1 MSASTSAAA
10 AAPAVLD
17 VSDTKPVP
25 FTRQVAVELRKMV
38 DTRAG
43 LWLMITIALL
53 TALFVALLYVFGD
66 NGGSD
71 ERTFT
76 NYLSATTTPQ
86 GFLLPVL
93 GILLITSEWTQRTA
107 LVTFTL
113 SPKREKVIA
122 AKGVAALL
130 IGLAAM
136 VLAIVMAAVATLISD
151 APDAWG
157 GFSVGDLMNFAVLQ
171 SLGALQGIA
180 FGLLFLSSA
189 IAIVVFFVVPI
200 VFNVLVS
207 LISWLRDAAPWVDL
221 ATAQSRLFGVDPQT
235 GQNVSGGMD
244 AEAWAQLGTATLI
257 WIVVPIAI
265 GMWRVH
271 DNEAK

>member
-1 MSASTSAAA
+1 MSATTTPAG
-10 AAPAVLD
+10 APATLD
-17 VSDTKPVP
+17 VSGTKPVP
-25 FTRQVAVELRKMV
+25 FTRQVSVELRKMV

-43 LWLMITIALL
+43 LWLMITIAVL
-53 TALFVALLYVFGD
+53 TALFVALLFIFGD

-71 ERTFT
+71 ERTFF
-76 NYLSATTTPQ
+76 NYLGTTTTPQ

-136 VLAIVMAAVATLISD
+136 ALAIVMAVIATLISD
-151 APDAWG
+151 APGAWDG
-157 GFSVGDLMNFAVLQ
+157 IGAGDFVNFGILQ
-171 SLGALQGIA
+171 SLGVLQGLA
-180 FGLLFLSSA
+180 FGLLFLNSA

-207 LISWLRDAAPWVDL
+207 LISWLRDAAPWIDL
-221 ATAQSRLFGVDPQT
+221 ATAQTQLLGFDPNT
-235 GQNVSGGMD
+235 GQDVSGGMSG
-244 AEAWAQLGTATLI
+244 EAWAQLATASLI

-265 GMWRVH
+265 GMWRVRR
-271 DNEAK
+271 NEAK

>member
-1 MSASTSAAA
+1 MSATTSSSG
-10 AAPAVLD
+10 APTTLD
-17 VSDTKPVP
+17 VSGTKPVP
-25 FTRQVAVELRKMV
+25 FTRQVSVELRKMV

-43 LWLMITIALL
+43 LWLMITIAVL
-53 TALFVALLYVFGD
+53 TALFVTLLFIFGD
-66 NGGSD
+66 NGATD
-71 ERTFT
+71 ERTFI
-76 NYLSATTTPQ
+76 NYLGTTTTPQ

-136 VLAIVMAAVATLISD
+136 ALAIVMAAIATVISG
-151 APDAWG
+151 APGAWDG
-157 GFSVGDLMNFAVLQ
+157 ISASSFVNFGLLQ
-171 SLGALQGIA
+171 SLGVLQGLA
-180 FGLLFLSSA
+180 FGLLFLNSA
-189 IAIVVFFVVPI
+189 VAIVVFFVVPI

-207 LISWLRDAAPWVDL
+207 LISWLRDAAPWIDL
-221 ATAQSRLFGVDPQT
+221 STAQTPLLGFDPNT
-235 GQNVSGGMD
+235 GQESAAGMT
-244 AEAWAQLGTATLI
+244 AEAWAQLGTASLI

-265 GMWRVH
+265 GLWRVRRS
-271 DNEAK
+271 EAK

>member
-1 MSASTSAAA
+1 MSASTSTVAG
-10 AAPAVLD
+10 APAVLD
-17 VSDTKPVP
+17 VSGTKPVP
-25 FTRQVAVELRKMV
+25 FTRQVTVELRKMV

-53 TALFVALLYVFGD
+53 TALFVVLLYAFGD
-66 NGGSD
+66 SGGTD
-71 ERTFT
+71 ERTFL
-76 NYLSATTTPQ
+76 NYLATTTTPQ

-113 SPKREKVIA
+113 SPKRWKVIA

-136 VLAIVMAAVATLISD
+136 VVAIVMAAIATLISD
-151 APDAWG
+151 APGAWDG
-157 GFSVGDLMNFAVLQ
+157 VSVGDFANFGLLQ
-171 SLGALQGIA
+171 SLGVLQGLA
-180 FGLLFLSSA
+180 FGLLFLNSA

-207 LISWLRDAAPWVDL
+207 LISWLRDAAPWIDL
-221 ATAQSRLFGVDPQT
+221 STAQTPLLGFDPST
-235 GQNVSGGMD
+235 GQDAASGMN
-244 AEAWAQLGTATLI
+244 AEAWGQLGTATLI

-271 DNEAK
+271 RNEAK

>member
-1 MSASTSAAA
+1 MSATTPAG
-10 AAPAVLD
+10 APTTLD
-17 VSDTKPVP
+17 VSGTKPVP
-25 FTRQVAVELRKMV
+25 FTRQVSVELRKMV

-53 TALFVALLYVFGD
+53 TALFVTLLFIFGD

-71 ERTFT
+71 ERTFI
-76 NYLSATTTPQ
+76 NYLGTTTTPQ

-93 GILLITSEWTQRTA
+93 GILITSEWTQRTA

-136 VLAIVMAAVATLISD
+136 VLAVAMAAIATLISD
-151 APDAWG
+151 APGAWDG
-157 GFSVGDLMNFAVLQ
+157 LGPSDFVNFGILQ
-171 SLGALQGIA
+171 SLGVLQGIA
-180 FGLLFLSSA
+180 FGLLFLNSA

-207 LISWLRDAAPWVDL
+207 LISWLRDAAPWIDL
-221 ATAQSRLFGVDPQT
+221 STAQTQLLGFDPNT
-235 GQNVSGGMD
+235 GQDTAGGMT

-271 DNEAK
+271 RNEAK